1 MNECAEFRLCDHKI
15 DRFTQLLANN
25 VEEIVH
31 TIEILCLSDEERV
44 ANRIAKDV
52 IIWLI

>member
-1 MNECAEFRLCDHKI
+1 MDECAELRLRDHHI
-15 DRFTQLLANN
+15 ERVTQLLADH

-44 ANRIAKDV
+44 ANRIA
-52 IIWLI
+52 